1 MRSPRLLNVD
11 VRRRAMTSA
20 AEHKHSAFTH
30 IRVLGRVLYT
40 TCGNWLVG
48 LTPEENHWRK
58 GEAWTRIGAYSW
70 AAWHFRKFLTYSD
83 EPRVRA
89 YLAWCYAQLGM
100 LESAAQHYRE
110 AWLRLRLAWVTWT
123 VPAPSCASCGREA
136 GSYSAKVSL
145 LWTRWRTVSRQA
157 GDASAAQITSC
168 GFIPSNEPLQRTAQ
182 PAR

>member
-110 AWLRLRLAWVTWT
+110 AYGRYKGPEIILGLAEI
-123 VPAPSCASCGREA
+123 EA
-136 GSYSAKVSL
+136 GLGNVDRARALVREL
-145 LWTRWRTVSRQA
+145 RPRSR
-157 GDASAAQITSC
+157 
-168 GFIPSNEPLQRTAQ
+168 ELQREGVAALDALENRLT
-182 PAR
+182 PGG